1 MPIRKRVVAS
11 YSSVAFAAELLG
23 TFWGLYALH
32 FMTDDAGLDPVY
44 AGILTIIYRIWDASN
59 DLLFGHWSDIT
70 VSPRWGRRRGW
81 MMAGTFPFVLTFVIF
96 WYVPFSGH
104 SDEWSETSRQ
114 IALFGWYLFL
124 LVVCDA
130 GFTAVNVGY
139 LALLGEIT
147 TDPHEKF
154 NIGLWRSIVLGL
166 GSIVSVVLSGLV
178 SYEPVEAKLFGG
190 VHLRGWVYLAMLF
203 SLIYVAAVLLC
214 VYYTA
219 DLKHTPPPANRKFS
233 EFFKLAKRVLGI
245 REVRLSL
252 IIFVAAVT
260 SVQFTVS
267 CLAYFFLDV
276 LKTTEF
282 EMAMVVLVA
291 IGTATI
297 TAIIIKRFFIKSEKR
312 TILRNGLIIWMSFYV
327 VLSLIFEP
335 SWYMYPAACLM
346 GIGLGLSMTIP
357 IAMMSDTTD
366 LVEFELN
373 ERPDGIIFGMQQFFN
388 KLVLGIFIMIFQFG
402 LELTGFERG
411 KTVTPHAEFAI
422 RIGLLLPIIILMCA
436 YWANS
441 NTTLTNS
448 RLLLISSAISQK
460 RTHMV
465 EEIQMD

>member
-1 MPIRKRVVAS
+1 MPIRARVVAS

-32 FMTDDAGLDPVY
+32 FLTDNAGLDPVY
-44 AGILTIIYRIWDASN
+44 AGILTIIYRIWDACN

-81 MMAGTFPFVLTFVIF
+81 MMAGAFPFVLTFVIF
-96 WYVPFSGH
+96 WYVPFSNH
-104 SDEWSETSRQ
+104 STLSDEWSHGTRQ
-114 IALFGWYLFL
+114 AALFGWYLFL

-178 SYEPVEAKLFGG
+178 SYEPIEAKLFGG

-203 SLIYVAAVLLC
+203 SLIYIIAVLLC

-219 DLKHTPPPANRKFS
+219 DLKHTPPPEDRKLS
-233 EFFKLAKRVLGI
+233 AFFKLAKRVLSI

-276 LKTTEF
+276 LRTTEF

-297 TAIIIKRFFIKSEKR
+297 TAVTIKRFFIKSEK
-312 TILRNGLIIWMSFYV
+312 TVILRNGLIIWMCFYV

-335 SWYMYPAACLM
+335 AWYMYPAACLM

-366 LVEFELN
+366 LVEFELD

-388 KLVLGIFIMIFQFG
+388 KLVLGIFVMIFQFG
-402 LELTGFERG
+402 LEITGFERG
-411 KTVTPHAEFAI
+411 KEVTQSAEIAI
-422 RIGLLLPIIILMCA
+422 RLGLLLPVIILMCA
-436 YWANS
+436 YWANA
-441 NTTLTNS
+441 NTNLTNT
-448 RLLLISSAISQK
+448 RLQIIAASNLSK
-460 RTHMV
+460 RTR
-465 EEIQMD
+465 EGLI

>member
-1 MPIRKRVVAS
+1 MPLRKRVVAS

-44 AGILTIIYRIWDASN
+44 AGVLTIIYRIWDACN

-70 VSPRWGRRRGW
+70 VSERWGRRRGW
-81 MMAGTFPFVLTFVIF
+81 MLAGTFPFVLTFIVF
-96 WYVPFSGH
+96 WYVPFSSQTQLSH
-104 SDEWSETSRQ
+104 NAHQ
-114 IALFGWYLFL
+114 AILFAWYLFL

-139 LALLGEIT
+139 LALLGDMT
-147 TDPHEKF
+147 VDPIEKF
-154 NIGLWRSIVLGL
+154 KIGLWRSIVLGL

-178 SYEPVEAKLFGG
+178 SYEPIEAKLFGG
-190 VHLRGWVYLAMLF
+190 VHLRGWVYLAMFF
-203 SLIYVAAVLLC
+203 SLIYVIAVLLC

-219 DLKHTPPPANRKFS
+219 DIAHTPPPANRKFS
-233 EFFKLAKRVLGI
+233 RFFQLAKQVLSI

-282 EMAMVVLVA
+282 QMAMVVLVA

-297 TAIIIKRFFIKSEKR
+297 TAIIIKRFFIKSEK
-312 TILRNGLIIWMSFYV
+312 TAILRNGLIIWMSFYGF
-327 VLSLIFEP
+327 LSLIFEP
-335 SWYMYPAACLM
+335 AWYMYPAACLM

-357 IAMMSDTTD
+357 IAMMSDTAD
-366 LVEFELN
+366 LVEYETG

-388 KLVLGIFIMIFQFG
+388 KLTLGIFIMMFQFG

-411 KTVTPHAEFAI
+411 KEVTPQAEYAI
-422 RIGLLLPIIILMCA
+422 RVGLLLPIIILMCA

-441 NTTLTNS
+441 NTTLTNNK
-448 RLLLISSAISQK
+448 LAIIAASNSHT
-460 RTHMV
+460 RTSNNKL
-465 EEIQMD
+465 